1 MKDVGQRTAEATALK
16 HAVPYIRIFKGKTFV
31 LKAGGGALE
40 REATARALVEQI
52 EVLHQ
57 VGIRVV
63 LVHGGG
69 TQSTELAGRSG
80 AEARFVEGR
89 RVTDAK
95 ALEVAAMV
103 LNGAVN
109 THLLAVCRSVGL
121 PAVGVSGVDA
131 GLIQARKRPP
141 VRVGGERST
150 SASSATSGRRSQGAD
165 RPHGRRLRAGGQP
178 ALGRRR
184 RHAAQHQRRH
194 HRLGPGGGAQAPRSS
209 SSDRRA
215 GDPRARRTTRGSL
228 VSYTDL
234 AGLRRLQGRA
244 AGSLRGMLPKTSAIE
259 AAIQGG
265 VRRVHILSHEPA
277 GRPAGRGIHQRGGG
291 DAGGA
296 RTSGR
301 SRPAG
306 RRRPEAAAPLRSL
319 PAWERSDAARARD
332 PGAAPG
338 DHRHPLGVRGRGGA
352 RRLSGRPATAAT
364 ASP

>member
-40 REATARALVEQI
+40 RESTARDLVEQI

-69 TQSTELAGRSG
+69 TQSTDLARELG
-80 AEARFVEGR
+80 AETRFVEGR

-95 ALEVAAMV
+95 ALEVATMV
-103 LNGAVN
+103 LNGTVN

-141 VRVGGERST
+141 MRVGGEMVDYGFVGDVAGVDPKVLTDLMDAGYVPVVSPL
-150 SASSATSGRRSQGAD
+150 SAAEDGTVLNINADTIASALAVALQAEKLLFLTGA
-165 RPHGRRLRAGGQP
+165 PGILERA
-178 ALGRRR
+178 
-184 RHAAQHQRRH
+184 
-194 HRLGPGGGAQAPRSS
+194 
-209 SSDRRA
+209 D
-215 GDPRARRTTRGSL
+215 DPGSL

-234 AGLRRLQGRA
+234 AGLRRLRDEG
-244 AGSLRGMLPKTSAIE
+244 GLVRGMLPKTSAIE

-265 VRRVHILSHEPA
+265 VRRVHILSHDLPDGLLAEVFTNEGVGTLVVEDVRILSPA
-277 GRPAGRGIHQRGGG
+277 
-291 DAGGA
+291 
-296 RTSGR
+296 
-301 SRPAG
+301 
-306 RRRPEAAAPLRSL
+306 EAAA
-319 PAWERSDAARARD
+319 
-332 PGAAPG
+332 G
-338 DHRHPLGVRGRGGA
+338 
-352 RRLSGRPATAAT
+352 TAAT
-364 ASP
+364 PVPALAGVGAV

>member
-40 REATARALVEQI
+40 RESTARDLVEQI

-69 TQSTELAGRSG
+69 TQSTDLARALG
-80 AEARFVEGR
+80 AETRFVEGR

-95 ALEVAAMV
+95 ALEVATMV

-141 VRVGGERST
+141 VRVGGEMVDYGFVGDIEGVDPKVLTDLMDAGYVPVVSPL
-150 SASSATSGRRSQGAD
+150 SA
-165 RPHGRRLRAGGQP
+165 
-178 ALGRRR
+178 
-184 RHAAQHQRRH
+184 
-194 HRLGPGGGAQAPRSS
+194 
-209 SSDRRA
+209 A
-215 GDPRARRTTRGSL
+215 GDGTVLNINADTIASALAVALQAEKLLFLTGAPGILERADDPGSL

-234 AGLRRLQGRA
+234 AGLRRLKDEG
-244 AGSLRGMLPKTSAIE
+244 GLLRGMLPKTSAIE

-265 VRRVHILSHEPA
+265 VRRVHILSHDLPDGLLAEVFTNEGVGTLVVEDVRALSPA
-277 GRPAGRGIHQRGGG
+277 
-291 DAGGA
+291 
-296 RTSGR
+296 
-301 SRPAG
+301 
-306 RRRPEAAAPLRSL
+306 EAAA
-319 PAWERSDAARARD
+319 
-332 PGAAPG
+332 GAVPNPVLA
-338 DHRHPLGVRGRGGA
+338 GVGA
-352 RRLSGRPATAAT
+352 V
-364 ASP
+364 

>member
-1 MKDVGQRTAEATALK
+1 MKDVGQRTAEAAALK

-69 TQSTELAGRSG
+69 TQSTDLARALG
-80 AEARFVEGR
+80 AETRFVEGR

-95 ALEVAAMV
+95 ALEIATMV

-121 PAVGVSGVDA
+121 PAVVVWGGDA

-141 VRVGGERST
+141 VRVGGEMVDYGFVGDVEGVDPKVLTDLMDAGYVPVVSPL
-150 SASSATSGRRSQGAD
+150 SAAADGTVLNINADTIASALAVALQAEKLLFLTGA
-165 RPHGRRLRAGGQP
+165 PGILERA
-178 ALGRRR
+178 
-184 RHAAQHQRRH
+184 
-194 HRLGPGGGAQAPRSS
+194 
-209 SSDRRA
+209 D
-215 GDPRARRTTRGSL
+215 DPGSL

-234 AGLRRLQGRA
+234 AGLRRLKDEG
-244 AGSLRGMLPKTSAIE
+244 GLLRGMLPKTSAIE

-265 VRRVHILSHEPA
+265 VRRVHILSHDLPDGLLAEVFTNEGVGTLVVEDVRVLSPA
-277 GRPAGRGIHQRGGG
+277 
-291 DAGGA
+291 
-296 RTSGR
+296 
-301 SRPAG
+301 
-306 RRRPEAAAPLRSL
+306 EAAA
-319 PAWERSDAARARD
+319 
-332 PGAAPG
+332 GAAAVPV
-338 DHRHPLGVRGRGGA
+338 PALTGVGA
-352 RRLSGRPATAAT
+352 V
-364 ASP
+364 

>member
-1 MKDVGQRTAEATALK
+1 MKDVGQRTAEAAALK

-40 REATARALVEQI
+40 RESTARALVEQI

-69 TQSTELAGRSG
+69 TQSTDLARALG

-121 PAVGVSGVDA
+121 PAVGISGVDA
-131 GLIQARKRPP
+131 GLIQARRRPP
-141 VRVGGERST
+141 VRVGGEMVDYGFVGDVAGVDPKVLTDLMDAGYVPVVSPL
-150 SASSATSGRRSQGAD
+150 SAAEDGTVLNINADTIASALAVALQAEKLLFLTGA
-165 RPHGRRLRAGGQP
+165 
-178 ALGRRR
+178 
-184 RHAAQHQRRH
+184 
-194 HRLGPGGGAQAPRSS
+194 PGILERV
-209 SSDRRA
+209 D
-215 GDPRARRTTRGSL
+215 DPGSL

-234 AGLRRLQGRA
+234 AGLRRLKDEG
-244 AGSLRGMLPKTSAIE
+244 GLVRGMLPKTSAIE

-265 VRRVHILSHEPA
+265 VRRVHILSHDLPDGLLAEVFTNEGVGTLVVEDVRVLSPA
-277 GRPAGRGIHQRGGG
+277 
-291 DAGGA
+291 
-296 RTSGR
+296 
-301 SRPAG
+301 
-306 RRRPEAAAPLRSL
+306 EAAAGAVSATITPSL
-319 PAWERSDAARARD
+319 AGV
-332 PGAAPG
+332 GA
-338 DHRHPLGVRGRGGA
+338 V
-352 RRLSGRPATAAT
+352 
-364 ASP
+364 

>member
-40 REATARALVEQI
+40 REATARDLVEQI

-69 TQSTELAGRSG
+69 TQSTDLARALG
-80 AEARFVEGR
+80 AETRFVEGR

-95 ALEVAAMV
+95 ALEVATMV

-141 VRVGGERST
+141 VRVGGEMVDFGFVGDVEGVDPKVLTDLMDAGYVPVVSPL
-150 SASSATSGRRSQGAD
+150 SAAEDGTVLNINADTIASALAVALQAEKLLFLTGA
-165 RPHGRRLRAGGQP
+165 PGILERA
-178 ALGRRR
+178 
-184 RHAAQHQRRH
+184 
-194 HRLGPGGGAQAPRSS
+194 
-209 SSDRRA
+209 D
-215 GDPRARRTTRGSL
+215 DPGSL

-234 AGLRRLQGRA
+234 AGLSRLKEEG
-244 AGSLRGMLPKTSAIE
+244 GLLRGMLPKTSAIE

-265 VRRVHILSHEPA
+265 VRRVHILSHDLPDGLLAEVFTNEGVGTLVVEDVRVLSPA
-277 GRPAGRGIHQRGGG
+277 
-291 DAGGA
+291 
-296 RTSGR
+296 
-301 SRPAG
+301 
-306 RRRPEAAAPLRSL
+306 EAAA
-319 PAWERSDAARARD
+319 
-332 PGAAPG
+332 G
-338 DHRHPLGVRGRGGA
+338 
-352 RRLSGRPATAAT
+352 TAA
-364 ASP
+364 ASTPALAGVGAV